1 MKRKKIIILAIVVV
15 AIGAGTFW
23 YFKSQKTAEAITYK
37 TAAAT
42 KGTLISTVSG
52 SGNITVSSSANVSPS
67 ISGTVT
73 GLSVAVGDKVTKGQT
88 LFKITNDELDLAV
101 SQAYTALLQAKQ
113 KLTQAKSDLTT
124 AEEDYN
130 DVKDTAISE
139 AQLAYD
145 QSRQA
150 LAQAKVQLEKD
161 ETTREQYEDEND
173 AHTGTHSAVELAAAE
188 AQVNLDT
195 TTVESKEKEVAGVK
209 SNLDKAND
217 GTSDEIEKAK
227 TKVSDAKIS
236 VQIAENDVKSS
247 EMDYETQKETAAERT
262 VTAPIDGTIGEINV
276 GNGDE
281 LGSGSTGQTGTTG
294 SSSTSIVIQD
304 LTSLKAVVD
313 INEVDIASVKV
324 DQKVSMTFD
333 AISDLTLTGKVEKVD
348 TLGTSTQG
356 VVTYSATIGFD
367 SLDERVRPEMS
378 MNAVIT
384 IDTKQDALI
393 VSSSAVKTSGE
404 TSYVEI
410 LESGSPVQYTVE
422 TGATNDTQT
431 EIVSGISEGAEVITQ
446 TITASDNEEDS
457 SSSSSSTAGFGT
469 VRMLESGTSGGGMP
483 PGGM

>member
-1 MKRKKIIILAIVVV
+1 
-15 AIGAGTFW
+15 
-23 YFKSQKTAEAITYK
+23 
-37 TAAAT
+37 
-42 KGTLISTVSG
+42 
-52 SGNITVSSSANVSPS
+52 
-67 ISGTVT
+67 
-73 GLSVAVGDKVTKGQT
+73 
-88 LFKITNDELDLAV
+88 
-101 SQAYTALLQAKQ
+101 
-113 KLTQAKSDLTT
+113 
-124 AEEDYN
+124 
-130 DVKDTAISE
+130 
-139 AQLAYD
+139 
-145 QSRQA
+145 
-150 LAQAKVQLEKD
+150 
-161 ETTREQYEDEND
+161 
-173 AHTGTHSAVELAAAE
+173 
-188 AQVNLDT
+188 VNLDT